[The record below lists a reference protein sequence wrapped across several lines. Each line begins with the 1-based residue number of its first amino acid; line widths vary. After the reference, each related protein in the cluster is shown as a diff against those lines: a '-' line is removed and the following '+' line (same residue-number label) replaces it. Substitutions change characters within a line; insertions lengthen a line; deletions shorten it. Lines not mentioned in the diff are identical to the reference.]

1 MQHLKFWKKYMENV
15 NKLIKKIE
23 EFAPLSTMQKWDNSG
38 WQINLGN
45 KTKTPSSI
53 ARDSQIKMNHVSMV
67 LKALKEKKLI
77 ICLNED
83 SKKGRLYQMTDLG
96 KQVAQAVKNIE

>member
-1 MQHLKFWKKYMENV
+1 MDQQDIIVL
-15 NKLIKKIE
+15 
-23 EFAPLSTMQKWDNSG
+23 AG
-38 WQINLGN
+38 WVKASSYRNRVMINLGN

-53 ARDSQIKMNHVSMV
+53 ARDSQIKMSHVSMV

-77 ICLNED
+77 VCLNED

-96 KQVAQAVKNIE
+96 KQVVQTVKNIE

>member
-1 MQHLKFWKKYMENV
+1 MDQQDIIVL
-15 NKLIKKIE
+15 
-23 EFAPLSTMQKWDNSG
+23 AG
-38 WQINLGN
+38 WVKASSYRNRVMINLGN

-77 ICLNED
+77 VCLNED

-96 KQVAQAVKNIE
+96 KQVVQAVKNIE

>member
-1 MQHLKFWKKYMENV
+1 MNQQEIIVLAGW
-15 NKLIKKIE
+15 IK
-23 EFAPLSTMQKWDNSG
+23 ASSYRNRVM
-38 WQINLGN
+38 INLGN

-77 ICLNED
+77 VCLNED
-83 SKKGRLYQMTDLG
+83 SKKGRLYQMTNLG
-96 KQVAQAVKNIE
+96 KQVTQAMKNIE

>member
-1 MQHLKFWKKYMENV
+1 MNQQEIIVLAGW
-15 NKLIKKIE
+15 IK
-23 EFAPLSTMQKWDNSG
+23 ASSYRNRVM
-38 WQINLGN
+38 INLGN

-77 ICLNED
+77 VCLNED
-83 SKKGRLYQMTDLG
+83 SKKGRLYQMTNLG
-96 KQVAQAVKNIE
+96 KQVAQAMKNIE

>member
-1 MQHLKFWKKYMENV
+1 MDQQDIIVLAGW
-15 NKLIKKIE
+15 IK
-23 EFAPLSTMQKWDNSG
+23 ASSYRNRVM
-38 WQINLGN
+38 INLGN

-77 ICLNED
+77 VCLNED

-96 KQVAQAVKNIE
+96 KQVVQAVKNIE

>member
-1 MQHLKFWKKYMENV
+1 MDQQDIIVLAGW
-15 NKLIKKIE
+15 IK
-23 EFAPLSTMQKWDNSG
+23 ASSYRNRVM
-38 WQINLGN
+38 INLGN

>member
-1 MQHLKFWKKYMENV
+1 MDQQDIIVL
-15 NKLIKKIE
+15 
-23 EFAPLSTMQKWDNSG
+23 AG
-38 WQINLGN
+38 WVKASSYRNRVMINLGN

-96 KQVAQAVKNIE
+96 KQVVQAVKNIE

>member
-1 MQHLKFWKKYMENV
+1 MDQQDIIVL
-15 NKLIKKIE
+15 
-23 EFAPLSTMQKWDNSG
+23 AG
-38 WQINLGN
+38 WVKASSYRNRVMINLGN

-53 ARDSQIKMNHVSMV
+53 ARDSQIKMNHVSMI

-96 KQVAQAVKNIE
+96 KQVVQAVKNIE

>member
-1 MQHLKFWKKYMENV
+1 MDQQDIIIL
-15 NKLIKKIE
+15 
-23 EFAPLSTMQKWDNSG
+23 AG
-38 WQINLGN
+38 WVKASSYRNRVMINLGN

-77 ICLNED
+77 VCLNED

-96 KQVAQAVKNIE
+96 KQVVQAVKNIE

>member
-1 MQHLKFWKKYMENV
+1 MDQQDIIVLAGW
-15 NKLIKKIE
+15 IK
-23 EFAPLSTMQKWDNSG
+23 ASSYRNRVM
-38 WQINLGN
+38 INLGN

-53 ARDSQIKMNHVSMV
+53 ARDSQIKMNHVSMI

-77 ICLNED
+77 VCLNED

>member
-1 MQHLKFWKKYMENV
+1 MDQQDIIVL
-15 NKLIKKIE
+15 
-23 EFAPLSTMQKWDNSG
+23 AG
-38 WQINLGN
+38 WVKASSYRNRIMINLGN

-77 ICLNED
+77 VCLNED

-96 KQVAQAVKNIE
+96 KQVARAVKNIE

>member
-1 MQHLKFWKKYMENV
+1 MNQQEVIVLAGW
-15 NKLIKKIE
+15 IK
-23 EFAPLSTMQKWDNSG
+23 ASSYRNRVM
-38 WQINLGN
+38 INLGN

-77 ICLNED
+77 VCLNED
-83 SKKGRLYQMTDLG
+83 SKKGRLYQMTNLG
-96 KQVAQAVKNIE
+96 KQVTQAMKNIE

>member
-1 MQHLKFWKKYMENV
+1 MDQQDIIVL
-15 NKLIKKIE
+15 
-23 EFAPLSTMQKWDNSG
+23 AG
-38 WQINLGN
+38 WVKASSYRNRVMINLGN

-53 ARDSQIKMNHVSMV
+53 ARDAQIKMNHVSMV

-77 ICLNED
+77 VCLNED

-96 KQVAQAVKNIE
+96 KQVVQTVKNIE

>member
-1 MQHLKFWKKYMENV
+1 MDQQDIIVL
-15 NKLIKKIE
+15 
-23 EFAPLSTMQKWDNSG
+23 AG
-38 WQINLGN
+38 WVKASSYRNRVMINLGN

-77 ICLNED
+77 VCLNED

>member
-1 MQHLKFWKKYMENV
+1 MDQQDIIVLAGW
-15 NKLIKKIE
+15 IK
-23 EFAPLSTMQKWDNSG
+23 ASSYRNRVM
-38 WQINLGN
+38 INLGN

-96 KQVAQAVKNIE
+96 KQVVQAVKNIE

>member
-1 MQHLKFWKKYMENV
+1 MDQQDIIVL
-15 NKLIKKIE
+15 
-23 EFAPLSTMQKWDNSG
+23 AG
-38 WQINLGN
+38 WVKASSYRNRVMINLGN

-77 ICLNED
+77 VCLNED

-96 KQVAQAVKNIE
+96 KQVIQAVKNIE